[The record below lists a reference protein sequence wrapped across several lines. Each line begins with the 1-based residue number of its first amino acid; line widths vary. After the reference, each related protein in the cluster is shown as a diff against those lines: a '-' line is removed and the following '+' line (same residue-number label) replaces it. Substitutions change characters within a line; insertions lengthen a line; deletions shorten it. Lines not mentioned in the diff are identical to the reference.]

1 MFDVTEAKRLK
12 MAAEAAQ
19 TQGRSLDADRYFAMY
34 DKYIVDHEAYL
45 IACAEECEA
54 WREWDDVHLSDD
66 PDADHSEANRASE
79 RLDDARVATD
89 AARSEQ

>member
-1 MFDVTEAKRLK
+1 MKFDLKEIKKLKKQLDEANHSAHFTLQQDL
-12 MAAEAAQ
+12 AAYMLNYA
-19 TQGRSLDADRYFAMY
+19 
-34 DKYIVDHEAYL
+34 AYL